1 MVVVIK
7 RGDSPEKIKKEL
19 DKIYKKQR
27 EERKKLFES
36 FVGVIQLD
44 EDPVVMQRRW
54 RDEW

>member
-36 FVGVIQLD
+36 FVGVITLD
-44 EDPVVMQRRW
+44 EDPVIMQRRW